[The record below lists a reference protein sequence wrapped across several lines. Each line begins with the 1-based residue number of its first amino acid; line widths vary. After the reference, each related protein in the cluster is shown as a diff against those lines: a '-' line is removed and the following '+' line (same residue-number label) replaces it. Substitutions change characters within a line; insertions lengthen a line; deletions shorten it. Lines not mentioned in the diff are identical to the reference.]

1 MFSTQYDKI
10 AKLWSGR
17 KIIPLYNPKISVTQV
32 VLKVC
37 QSNGSK
43 IAQVIKFGTSNVFF
57 YSIPTQN
64 SNISDVPI
72 DK

>member
-1 MFSTQYDKI
+1 MFSTHYDKV

-37 QSNGSK
+37 QSNGPK
-43 IAQVIKFGTSNVFF
+43 IAQVIKFRTSNVF
-57 YSIPTQN
+57 YSISTQN
-64 SNISDVPI
+64 SNISNIPI